1 MAFTSRED
9 LNRQAWLWSEEVNAR
24 PPGTTGEKPLAR
36 WAQETLRSVVGQPDY
51 DTSYACW
58 RQVAKDCLFSYRGQ
72 RYSVPHAYAGK
83 TVLVKEPV
91 RGGEISVRHQNRFL
105 CRHRLGLHRGEFH
118 IDPDHYRGLPGS
130 RSVQPA
136 LVPLLP
142 TRAPEVEIRPLAVYE
157 EVSHGPT
164 I

>member
-1 MAFTSRED
+1 
-9 LNRQAWLWSEEVNAR
+9 
-24 PPGTTGEKPLAR
+24 
-36 WAQETLRSVVGQPDY
+36 
-51 DTSYACW
+51 
-58 RQVAKDCLFSYRGQ
+58 VAKDCLFSYRGQ

-91 RGGEISVRHQNRFL
+91 RGGEITVWQQNRLL
-105 CRHRLGLHRGEFH
+105 CRHRLGTRRGAFH
-118 IDPDHYRGLPGS
+118 INPDHYRGLPGS

-142 TRAPEVEIRPLAVYE
+142 AGAPEVELRPLAVYE
-157 EVSHGPT
+157 EVSHGAT